1 MSQTET
7 RPNSVNRF
15 ASATIDQN
23 ERTNDGTLRP
33 QDLSKDHPFELRHEV
48 SRLNKQLE
56 DISVALKKGD
66 FKDLIEN
73 YTSWKR
79 RLVVNFTAGM
89 ARGLGLTVG
98 TVVVLAL
105 LTWIA
110 SIMASLGV
118 PYVSDFFDYVGS
130 LIQQGQNTSTS
141 GSGA

>member
-7 RPNSVNRF
+7 RPNPGDRF
-15 ASATIDQN
+15 ASGTIEQN

-66 FKDLIEN
+66 FKDLVEN
-73 YTSWKR
+73 YTDWKR
-79 RLVVNFTAGM
+79 RVISNFTAGI
-89 ARGLGLTVG
+89 ARGLGLSVG
-98 TVVVLAL
+98 TVVVIAL

-110 SIMASLGV
+110 SVMASLGV

-130 LIQQGQNTSTS
+130 LIQEGRGN
-141 GSGA
+141 GS

>member
-1 MSQTET
+1 MSPTET
-7 RPNSVNRF
+7 RPNSGDRF
-15 ASATIDQN
+15 ASGTIEQN

-66 FKDLIEN
+66 FKDLVEN
-73 YTSWKR
+73 YTDWKR
-79 RLVVNFTAGM
+79 RIISNFTAGI
-89 ARGLGLTVG
+89 ARGLGLSVG
-98 TVVVLAL
+98 TVVVIAL

-110 SIMASLGV
+110 SVMASLGV

-130 LIQQGQNTSTS
+130 LIQQGRN
-141 GSGA
+141 GAS